1 MTQTM
6 LRATALIGLTLT
18 LGACAT
24 AAPDRSGFLSGY
36 DTLQPRK
43 NPGRAEIREYRDAT
57 ALKTV
62 QKVRL
67 TPTVLAEGADR
78 RSPLTPEER
87 LVVLREIDAQLCFEL
102 SERFEIVGT
111 EPADADVRAAVTWF
125 EPTGRLASAAS
136 AASAF
141 LIPGPIGLRVPGTLG
156 GLGVEAE
163 MRAAVDD
170 RQIAAVAWARQAMA
184 VGTDDPSLSRLGDA
198 LQFAEP
204 FADAAA
210 ATMTPDGSKPR
221 DIKGKAD
228 PCKAYGDRFQPG
240 GMAAK
245 FITKLYVPDSRGDAA
260 PVATPPEK

>member
-1 MTQTM
+1 MTPQA
-6 LRATALIGLTLT
+6 LHAVALIGLTLT

-24 AAPDRSGFLSGY
+24 TAPERSGFLSGY
-36 DTLQPRK
+36 DTLQARK
-43 NPGRAEIREYRDAT
+43 NSGRAEIREFRDAA
-57 ALKTV
+57 ALKGV
-62 QKVRL
+62 QTIRL
-67 TPTVLAEGADR
+67 APTVLAEGADR
-78 RSPLTPEER
+78 RSPLTPQER
-87 LVVLREIDAQLCFEL
+87 LAVLREVDAQLCFEL
-102 SERFEIVGT
+102 SERFEIVSA

-163 MRAAVDD
+163 MRTRVDN
-170 RQIAAVAWARQAMA
+170 RQIAAIAWARRAMA

-204 FADAAA
+204 FGDAAA

-240 GMAAK
+240 GLAARI
-245 FITKLYVPDSRGDAA
+245 ITKLYVPDSRGDAT
-260 PVATPPEK
+260 PGVTPPEK

>member
-1 MTQTM
+1 MTLQA
-6 LRATALIGLTLT
+6 LHATALIGLTLT

-24 AAPDRSGFLSGY
+24 TAPERSGFLSGY
-36 DTLQPRK
+36 DTLQARK
-43 NPGRAEIREYRDAT
+43 NPGRAEVREYRDA
-57 ALKTV
+57 ASLKAV

-67 TPTVLAEGADR
+67 TPTVLSEGADS

-87 LVVLREIDAQLCFEL
+87 LAVLREVDAQLCFEL
-102 SERFEIVGT
+102 SERFEIVGA

-125 EPTGRLASAAS
+125 EPTGRMASAAS
-136 AASAF
+136 TASAF

-163 MRAAVDD
+163 MRTTVDD
-170 RQIAAVAWARQAMA
+170 RQIAAIAWARRAMA

-210 ATMTPDGSKPR
+210 AAMTPDGHKAR

-228 PCKAYGDRFQPG
+228 PCKAYGDRFQPAG
-240 GMAAK
+240 LAAK
-245 FITKLYVPDSRGDAA
+245 IITKLYVPDSRGDAA
-260 PVATPPEK
+260 AGAAPPEK